1 MKKITI
7 LLVLLMACNFT
18 ALAQNANKK
27 NLYVKVKDDKKPLI
41 IVDGKKF
48 EFPVELIDQ
57 SQIESMHI
65 LKGEKALAE
74 YNAPNGV
81 IIINTK
87 QYKSIDWSDKEKKEK
102 LLTKDTKKEPLV
114 IIDGVVSSRKV
125 LDSLAPRYIEKMEVL
140 KGEKALKKYNAPN
153 GVILITT
160 KN

>member
-7 LLVLLMACNFT
+7 LLVLFMACNFT
-18 ALAQNANKK
+18 VLAQKTNKK
-27 NLYVKVKDDKKPLI
+27 NLYVKVNDDKKPLI

-65 LKGEKALAE
+65 LKGEQAKST

-87 QYKSIDWSDKEKKEK
+87 QYKPINWSDKTQKEK
-102 LLTKDTKKEPLV
+102 LIKDSKKEPLV
-114 IIDGVVSSRKV
+114 IIDGKVSNKKA
-125 LDSLAPRYIEKMEVL
+125 LDGLVPKNIQKMEVL
-140 KGEKALKKYNAPN
+140 KGEKAIKKYNSPN
-153 GVILITT
+153 GVIIITT

>member
-18 ALAQNANKK
+18 VLAQNTNKK

-65 LKGEKALAE
+65 LKGDQAKSA

-87 QYKSIDWSDKEKKEK
+87 HYKPIDWSDKEKKEK
-102 LLTKDTKKEPLV
+102 LLTKDSKKEPLV

>member
-87 QYKSIDWSDKEKKEK
+87 QYKSIDWSDKEKK
-102 LLTKDTKKEPLV
+102 
-114 IIDGVVSSRKV
+114 RN
-125 LDSLAPRYIEKMEVL
+125 Y
-140 KGEKALKKYNAPN
+140 
-153 GVILITT
+153 
-160 KN
+160 